1 METTWERRPRR
12 SVLKRDYREF
22 ADVKVPK
29 RTKVLKTREIES
41 PDDKLY
47 RLQVVEKDAVNE
59 LVKVRYIGYDSNYD
73 EWRPASDIIDL
84 TEDDP
89 IQEDSISLGSKS
101 IGDRC
106 DLIRQMPPINQ
117 YSLYEELLFRI
128 KSLLTSSR
136 KGDPMCC
143 VSMGFDTI
151 HFDGLVM
158 RSVLADR
165 KSQNS
170 KRHIYTLSTLTKLDD
185 ILGSRWYIR
194 GINAAGDFCF
204 VEPKTVRYQLLFSSG
219 KADYQLLEDGT
230 LKQFVYGARHQLI
243 FRFVRGDGI
252 SSQWNN
258 ILKLCKT

>member
-1 METTWERRPRR
+1 METTLERRPRR

-29 RTKVLKTREIES
+29 RTKVSKTREIES

-106 DLIRQMPPINQ
+106 D
-117 YSLYEELLFRI
+117 
-128 KSLLTSSR
+128 
-136 KGDPMCC
+136 
-143 VSMGFDTI
+143 
-151 HFDGLVM
+151 
-158 RSVLADR
+158 
-165 KSQNS
+165 
-170 KRHIYTLSTLTKLDD
+170 
-185 ILGSRWYIR
+185 
-194 GINAAGDFCF
+194 
-204 VEPKTVRYQLLFSSG
+204 
-219 KADYQLLEDGT
+219 
-230 LKQFVYGARHQLI
+230 
-243 FRFVRGDGI
+243 
-252 SSQWNN
+252 
-258 ILKLCKT
+258 

>member
-1 METTWERRPRR
+1 
-12 SVLKRDYREF
+12 
-22 ADVKVPK
+22 
-29 RTKVLKTREIES
+29 
-41 PDDKLY
+41 
-47 RLQVVEKDAVNE
+47 
-59 LVKVRYIGYDSNYD
+59 
-73 EWRPASDIIDL
+73 
-84 TEDDP
+84 
-89 IQEDSISLGSKS
+89 
-101 IGDRC
+101 
-106 DLIRQMPPINQ
+106 
-117 YSLYEELLFRI
+117 
-128 KSLLTSSR
+128 
-136 KGDPMCC
+136 MCC

-170 KRHIYTLSTLTKLDD
+170 KRYIYTLSTLTKLDD

-243 FRFVRGDGI
+243 LDLSVVTVFPHNGI
-252 SSQWNN
+252 IYSSYV
-258 ILKLCKT
+258 KLNDTHI